1 MDNIKFASTFTSNF
15 ESLFLDIDPIM
26 AHPAKTETK
35 VVQAIAATINW
46 VQIDEKKFMGLPC
59 CINICRIHNQV

>member
-35 VVQAIAATINW
+35 VVQAIEDQLIGYKSMKRNLWGSHA
-46 VQIDEKKFMGLPC
+46 V
-59 CINICRIHNQV
+59 